1 VQVFRDLVEVPVG
14 YGPTAVTIGKFD
26 GVHSGHR
33 LIIDNVLDQAH
44 RRGIASV
51 AVTFDRNPL
60 ALLAPDRC
68 PASLVSLD
76 QKLELLA
83 ETGLDATVVLTFD
96 AAMAAKTPR
105 AFVGEV
111 LVAGLAA
118 QVVLV
123 GPNFR
128 FGARGAGDGALLT
141 QLGAELGFEAIV
153 APIRQQGGHV
163 VSSSRVRELLDEGDV
178 AGAAGLLGRAPF
190 VHGIVVHGAKRGRQ
204 LGFPTANLA
213 AEADGFAPGDGVY
226 AGWLTDHSRPGSP
239 RFPAAISVGTNPT
252 FSDVLRKQIEA
263 HVLDRTLDLYGH
275 SVDVTFVEH
284 IRGMVAYDRVGPLI
298 EQMGRDVVDARG
310 ILERAGSAAT
320 L

>member
-1 VQVFRDLVEVPVG
+1 MQVFSALADIPGG

-26 GVHSGHR
+26 GVHTGHR
-33 LIIDNVLDQAH
+33 LIIDNVLEQA
-44 RRGIASV
+44 RQRGIAAV

-60 ALLAPDRC
+60 ALLAPEHC

-83 ETGLDATVVLTFD
+83 VTGLDATVVLTFD
-96 AAMAAKTPR
+96 AAMAAKAPR
-105 AFVGEV
+105 TFVDEV
-111 LVAGLAA
+111 LVEALAA

-128 FGARGAGDGALLT
+128 FGSRGAGDGALLS
-141 QLGAELGFEAIV
+141 QLGKELGFEAIV
-153 APIRQQGGHV
+153 APIREQGGQV
-163 VSSSRVRELLDEGDV
+163 VSSSRVRELLDGGDV
-178 AGAAGLLGRAPF
+178 AGATRLLGRAPF
-190 VHGIVVHGAKRGRQ
+190 VHGIVVHGAKRGRE

-213 AEADGFAPGDGVY
+213 AEADGFAPGDGIY
-226 AGWLTDHSRPGSP
+226 AGWLTDHTRPGSP

-275 SVDVTFVEH
+275 SVDVTFVSR
-284 IRGMVAYDRVGPLI
+284 IRGMVAYDGVGPLI
-298 EQMGRDVVDARG
+298 AQMGRDVEDARG
-310 ILERAGSAAT
+310 ILERAASAAV